1 MRIDTVVFDMDGVL
15 FDTERLCCDCWY
27 ELAREK
33 NLPMDKMREAVTASI
48 GRNMN
53 DTRLQVHRILGVDF
67 PYEEYRSIVVE
78 RMEKTMEEEMPIKPG
93 VHELLAF
100 LQKENYQIV
109 LASSSKEETV
119 RRYLEK
125 AGLLSYF
132 KALMTGDMV
141 VHSKP
146 DPEIYE
152 RACASVDRRP
162 EQCVAI
168 EDSTNGIR
176 SAFGA
181 GMPVIMVPDL
191 LQPDEEVR
199 RMLFAECASLQNVIE
214 LLKHT

>member
-1 MRIDTVVFDMDGVL
+1 MDGVL

-53 DTRLQVHRILGVDF
+53 DTRIQVHRIFGADF
-67 PYEEYRSIVVE
+67 PYEEYRDIVVE
-78 RMEKTMEEEMPIKPG
+78 RMEKAMEEKMPIKPG

-109 LASSSKEETV
+109 LASSSKEQTV

-125 AGLLSYF
+125 AGILSYF
-132 KALMTGDMV
+132 RALMTGDMV

-152 RACASVDRRP
+152 RACACVGRLP
-162 EQCVAI
+162 ESCVAI

-176 SAFGA
+176 SAYGA
-181 GMPVIMVPDL
+181 GMSVIMVPDL
-191 LQPDEEVR
+191 LQPDEEIN
-199 RMLFAECASLQNVIE
+199 RMLLAKCDSLWEVID
-214 LLKHT
+214 LLRRS